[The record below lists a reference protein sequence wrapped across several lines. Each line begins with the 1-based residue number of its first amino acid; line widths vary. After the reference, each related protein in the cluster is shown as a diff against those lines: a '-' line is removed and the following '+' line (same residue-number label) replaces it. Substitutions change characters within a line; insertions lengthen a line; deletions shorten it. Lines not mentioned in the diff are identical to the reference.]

1 MGPLIAKFEGKNY
14 ILLRFKMQTLL
25 QMKELWGLIDKIEV
39 KLDDYE
45 VATIANYTKKE
56 NKARNFL
63 VQSLLDSQLKIFLT
77 KKFFH
82 VIDERY

>member
-14 ILLRFKMQTLL
+14 MLLRFKMQTLL
-25 QMKELWGLIDKIEV
+25 QAKKLWGLIDMIEL
-39 KLDDYE
+39 KLYDYE

-63 VQSLLDSQLKIFLT
+63 VQSLLDSQFKILLT
-77 KKFFH
+77 KKFFR
-82 VIDERY
+82 VIYEPY